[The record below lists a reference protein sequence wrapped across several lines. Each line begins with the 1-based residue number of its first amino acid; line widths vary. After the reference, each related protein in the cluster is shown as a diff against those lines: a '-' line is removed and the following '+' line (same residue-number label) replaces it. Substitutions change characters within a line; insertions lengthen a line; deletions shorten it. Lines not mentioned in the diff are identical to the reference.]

1 MAKGVLIVISGP
13 SGCGKGTVIGG
24 LLKRQDAQA
33 DLSIS
38 CTTRALRGT
47 EKDGVNYFFKTEEEF
62 EQMIAEGAFLEYAH
76 VFGKYY
82 GTPKSYVLEKLN
94 AGRNVIL
101 EIDVQG
107 GMQIKKNFPDAV
119 LIFILPPSMKEL
131 YKRLKNRS
139 TETPELVAKR
149 YNMARGEIEFARK
162 YDFVV
167 MNDALA
173 QAVDDVGCVLKTAR
187 MQPSHTDLIDM
198 LLEEGE

>member
-1 MAKGVLIVISGP
+1 MAKGVLIVVSGP
-13 SGCGKGTVIGG
+13 SGCGKGTVIGE
-24 LLKRQDAQA
+24 LLKKQDTDA

-38 CTTRALRGT
+38 CTTRDLRGA
-47 EKDGVNYFFKTEEEF
+47 EADGVNYFFKTQEEF
-62 EQMIAEGAFLEYAH
+62 EEMISNAEFLEYAH

-82 GTPKSYVLEKLN
+82 GTPKKYVLDKLD

-131 YKRLKNRS
+131 LKRLKNRS
-139 TETPELVAKR
+139 TETAELVNKRFKMAK
-149 YNMARGEIEFARK
+149 GEIEFARK

-167 MNDALA
+167 MNDNLA
-173 QAVDDVGCVLKTAR
+173 RAVDDAACIIRTAR
-187 MQPSHTDLIDM
+187 MQSGRTDLIDM